1 MARLCSQRTMTFEK
15 KLKQVENIVHALE
28 GELPLEEAL
37 QNYKQGMELIQAL
50 QKELSNAK
58 MQVQV
63 LDSATGELVDL
74 DVDNFLSNGR
84 RAQKP

>member
-1 MARLCSQRTMTFEK
+1 
-15 KLKQVENIVHALE
+15 
-28 GELPLEEAL
+28 
-37 QNYKQGMELIQAL
+37 
-50 QKELSNAK
+50 
-58 MQVQV
+58 VQV

>member
-1 MARLCSQRTMTFEK
+1 MTFEK
-15 KLKQVENIVHALE
+15 KLKQVENIVHTLE

-74 DVDNFLSNGR
+74 DVDNFLNNGR

>member
-1 MARLCSQRTMTFEK
+1 MTFEK

-37 QNYKQGMELIQAL
+37 QNYKQGMELIQSL

>member
-1 MARLCSQRTMTFEK
+1 MARLRFAMTFEK

-37 QNYKQGMELIQAL
+37 QNYKQGMELIQSL